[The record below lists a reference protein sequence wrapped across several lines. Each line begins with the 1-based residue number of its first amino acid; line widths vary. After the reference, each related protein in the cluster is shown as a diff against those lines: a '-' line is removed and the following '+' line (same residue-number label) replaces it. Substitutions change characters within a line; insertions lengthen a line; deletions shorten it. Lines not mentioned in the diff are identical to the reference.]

1 MDFNNSFTVELWT
14 LRGGLNLTKD
24 IRIKCLI
31 VEVDA
36 LSVVQAMN
44 SDKTNLLVELLL
56 SYCNSLLKAISSK
69 QVEHVY

>member
-1 MDFNNSFTVELWT
+1 MDFINSFTVELWT
-14 LRGGLNLTKD
+14 LRGGLILTKD

-44 SDKTNLLVELLL
+44 SDKTNLLVELLV

>member
-14 LRGGLNLTKD
+14 LRGGLILTKD

>member
-14 LRGGLNLTKD
+14 LRGGLILTKD

-44 SDKTNLLVELLL
+44 SDKTNLLVELLV

>member
-1 MDFNNSFTVELWT
+1 MDFNNNFTVELWT
-14 LRGGLNLTKD
+14 LRGGLILTKD

-44 SDKTNLLVELLL
+44 SDKTNLLVELLV

>member
-14 LRGGLNLTKD
+14 LRGGLILTKD

-36 LSVVQAMN
+36 LSIVQAMN